1 MHSKKNIILKSIV
14 TMNTG
19 PRTLVFV
26 SMILILLG
34 ILPNVYSQQYYD
46 IVFVQNDHIAIER
59 VPDIDVGDRLQIVRL
74 VKDVEILIG
83 EAEVDRISPN
93 YCRMAIISVEPGYM
107 VNENDRIRTEA
118 QELDVGAVIEEEHKP
133 EEELPI
139 EVARTEPEPEPEDV
153 QDVEQE
159 PEPTK
164 EVEPE
169 AEPEPEPE
177 SLKVQEVEREPEP
190 VQADE
195 PEPEPEPK
203 DVQAAQREP
212 ETEPEPT
219 RDVESEPEPQKP
231 IPVPAQAGEGRI
243 PYRAGLRGGIT
254 IDATVDYT
262 PDANLSFDEIS
273 PNMMM
278 GFAFGALFDIHVW
291 GSLYLDF
298 APLYS
303 ITCSE
308 WEITNGD
315 EEITTNRSFHYLGVP
330 IALKYHIGPL
340 YLLGG
345 VNFLSVM
352 DAGQEDSD
360 SDVILDIKDDLNT
373 SFIAYDVGAGL
384 EYRISSKTSILV
396 EGRFT
401 ISQSNMISDTDDH
414 FEELMPG
421 GFQVLAGVIFDMQRL
436 L

>member
-1 MHSKKNIILKSIV
+1 MHSQKNIISKSVV

-26 SMILILLG
+26 GMILILLG

-46 IVFVQNDHIAIER
+46 IVSVQENHIAVER
-59 VPDIDVGDRLQIVRL
+59 APDIDVGDRFQIVRH
-74 VKDVEILIG
+74 VQDVEIVIG
-83 EAEVDRISPN
+83 EAEVDRISTN
-93 YCRMAIISVEPGYM
+93 YCRMIIMSIEPGYT

-118 QELDVGAVIEEEHKP
+118 PELDVEAVIEEEHKP
-133 EEELPI
+133 DEETPI

-153 QDVEQE
+153 QDVEEE
-159 PEPTK
+159 PEPTQ

-169 AEPEPEPE
+169 SEPEPEPE
-177 SLKVQEVEREPEP
+177 PQPVQEVEREPEP

-195 PEPEPEPK
+195 PEPEPVSEPK
-203 DVQAAQREP
+203 DVQEVQQ
-212 ETEPEPT
+212 EPEP
-219 RDVESEPEPQKP
+219 EPESQEP
-231 IPVPAQAGEGRI
+231 IPVPIQAGEGRI

-278 GFAFGALFDIHVW
+278 GFAFGALFDIHLW

-298 APLYS
+298 APIYS
-303 ITCSE
+303 ITSSE

-345 VNFLSVM
+345 VNFLSIM

-384 EYRISSKTSILV
+384 EYRISPKTSILV